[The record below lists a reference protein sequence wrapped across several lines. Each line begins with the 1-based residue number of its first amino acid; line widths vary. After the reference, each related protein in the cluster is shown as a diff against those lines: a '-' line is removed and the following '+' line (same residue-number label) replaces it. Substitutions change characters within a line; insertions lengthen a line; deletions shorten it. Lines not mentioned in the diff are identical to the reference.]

1 MKLFSR
7 GTPRLLYVTFSMRVM
22 PMPWRMPPSAW
33 TLVRFGFSGVPQ
45 STQASYSTTRVSP
58 VSGSISTSAAPAIK
72 GGGEVGELFISV
84 TSRTRLLKNMF
95 FSAIFSR
102 DTLRDADDAADDAA
116 PPCSVP
122 AGSASYTRLPSKKT
136 SSFFT
141 PSSSAPMVMILS
153 LSFLAQRS
161 TALPV
166 T

>member
-1 MKLFSR
+1 
-7 GTPRLLYVTFSMRVM
+7 
-22 PMPWRMPPSAW
+22 MPWRMPPSAW

-58 VSGSISTSAAPAIK
+58 VSGSISTSAAPAMK

-102 DTLRDADDAADDAA
+102 DTLRDAGDAA
-116 PPCSVP
+116 PPCSVS
-122 AGSASYTRLPSKKT
+122 AGSAAYTFLPSKKA

>member
-1 MKLFSR
+1 
-7 GTPRLLYVTFSMRVM
+7 M

-102 DTLRDADDAADDAA
+102 DTLRDAGDGTDEDAGDAA
-116 PPCSVP
+116 PPCSVS
-122 AGSASYTRLPSKKT
+122 AGTFTYTRLPSKSA